1 MNWDALVVGG
11 GPAGSSSAYHLS
23 RLGFRVLLLEKKP
36 LPRFKL
42 CAGCLSAR
50 TLRLLPSGYEDL
62 LLNRIRVGRLAFRGE
77 EHRLEAKEEIAYIV
91 DRKDFDHFLVLK
103 ALESGAELLR
113 GEFLAFQKEGARYR
127 VYTTH
132 GSFLV
137 DYLVGADGVRSR
149 VARLLG
155 YKKKKLFKSL
165 EFFTEGDLR
174 YEVLIELGLIR
185 NGYLWL
191 FPHGD
196 GVSMG
201 LASTH
206 REDLFKILFEY
217 SKAKG
222 IRFKHPLGWHIPYA
236 EGEKDIHIGRER
248 VLLVGDAAN
257 MTDPLL
263 GEGIYYALW
272 AGSLLASSIEKEP
285 SNPTVGYKKLLKPL
299 AEELHYAGKIARL
312 AYSFQGIA
320 YNMGKSFALK
330 SFYEL
335 LLGRKSYK
343 ELYKGGLF
351 SFLKDLLLEKLPF
364 TRL

>member
-1 MNWDALVVGG
+1 MKCDALVVGG

-23 RLGFRVLLLEKKP
+23 RLGLKVLLLEKKP

-50 TLRLLPSGYEDL
+50 TLSLLPKGYEKL
-62 LLNRIRVGRLAFRGE
+62 LLNRIRGGRLAFHGE
-77 EHRLEAKEEIAYIV
+77 EHRLEASEEVAYIV
-91 DRKDFDHFLVLK
+91 DRRDFDHFLVLK

-113 GEFLAFQKEGARYR
+113 GEFLGLQEEGARYR
-127 VYTTH
+127 VYTTG

-137 DYLVGADGVRSR
+137 DYLVGADGAHSK
-149 VARLLG
+149 VARILG

-165 EFFTEGDLR
+165 ELFTEGDLR
-174 YEVLIELGLIR
+174 DEVFIELGLLR
-185 NGYLWL
+185 RGYLWL
-191 FPHGD
+191 FPHAD
-196 GVSMG
+196 GVSLG

-206 REDLFKILFEY
+206 KEDLFKILFEY

-236 EGEKDIHIGRER
+236 EGEKDIHIGRGR

-272 AGSLLASSIEKEP
+272 AGSLLAGSVKIEP
-285 SNPTVGYKKLLKPL
+285 SNPTASYRKLLRPIS
-299 AEELHYAGKIARL
+299 EELHYAGKIAKL

-335 LLGRKSYK
+335 LLGRRSYK

-351 SFLKDLLLEKLPF
+351 SFLKELLLEKLPF